1 MLSILP
7 EITRGLSTYRY
18 LIYGVIIV
26 ITMLFIPSGMM
37 GKINFTYIRQR
48 LMLEEE
54 EKKKR
59 MEASKGEA
67 ADGGK

>member
-1 MLSILP
+1 MRFRAYMDFLNEDI
-7 EITRGLSTYRY
+7 
-18 LIYGVIIV
+18 
-26 ITMLFIPSGMM
+26 
-37 GKINFTYIRQR
+37 KINGKDP
-48 LMLEEE
+48 EEE